1 MILLK
6 EIKPIL
12 ADNELNSL
20 RAEKEALYEDY
31 EKLKYIQDQENR
43 SMARKFI
50 DTNGG
55 IRTSYKASLDLEL
68 E

>member
-1 MILLK
+1 LKARIKNNDFAKK

-50 DTNGG
+50 DTTMEGF
-55 IRTSYKASLDLEL
+55 I
-68 E
+68 

>member
-50 DTNGG
+50 DTMEGLG
-55 IRTSYKASLDLEL
+55 RAIKLP
-68 E
+68 

>member
-6 EIKPIL
+6 EVKPIL

-20 RAEKEALYEDY
+20 RAEKGLFMKT

-50 DTNGG
+50 DTTMELALG
-55 IRTSYKASLDLEL
+55 RAKASLDLGL
-68 E
+68 